1 MNSFFNRSA
10 QYIVAKVPATL
21 MKAVGQ
27 VFGSQILFQAMGF
40 GISLISVRALT
51 KAEYA
56 IYTILAAV
64 QGMLT
69 NTSNSGIMTGFKK
82 IGSENWENLGNLAIL
97 TKTTLSVRKY
107 LVGIAFVTVGIYAY
121 ILLYNQGVGTLD
133 IFIFLTAILLIIIPE
148 TNMAIF
154 REAILLK
161 GKFLIVQNA
170 SLLKQFLRLV
180 PLIVLFLF
188 FKGYITIKVILA
200 ITIVATLIGH
210 RFLKSST
217 LKVIDFPK
225 AEVSSD
231 YRKILV
237 RYVKLNWHNSMF
249 YAFKEQISIFFL
261 GLFGTSDNLANLGA
275 LSRFGLIFLGVSAIM
290 TNIVGPAF
298 STAKTKP
305 KLLEIITNTVLLLV
319 AVSIVTLVVGLL
331 FADEMLWVLG
341 DEYAGLRYELI
352 LILILS
358 LVNVSFASINALN
371 NARGW
376 IRYSPKF
383 EIPVN
388 VISIVIGAFV
398 FDITTVSGTIYLAI
412 LASLATLL
420 LYIANLVFGLK
431 HSPNIN

>member
-121 ILLYNQGVGTLD
+121 ILLYNQGVGSLE

>member
-82 IGSENWENLGNLAIL
+82 IGSENWENLENLAIL

-107 LVGIAFVTVGIYAY
+107 LIGIAFVTVGIYAY
-121 ILLYNQGVGTLD
+121 ILLYNQGVGT
-133 IFIFLTAILLIIIPE
+133 IEIVIFLAAILMIIIPD

-161 GKFLIVQNA
+161 GKFLIVQN
-170 SLLKQFLRLV
+170 SLLLKQFLRLV

-188 FKGYITIKVILA
+188 FKGYITIKVILV

-210 RFLKSST
+210 QFLKSNT

-237 RYVKLNWHNSMF
+237 KYVKLNWHN
-249 YAFKEQISIFFL
+249 
-261 GLFGTSDNLANLGA
+261 
-275 LSRFGLIFLGVSAIM
+275 
-290 TNIVGPAF
+290 
-298 STAKTKP
+298 
-305 KLLEIITNTVLLLV
+305 
-319 AVSIVTLVVGLL
+319 
-331 FADEMLWVLG
+331 
-341 DEYAGLRYELI
+341 
-352 LILILS
+352 
-358 LVNVSFASINALN
+358 
-371 NARGW
+371 
-376 IRYSPKF
+376 
-383 EIPVN
+383 
-388 VISIVIGAFV
+388 
-398 FDITTVSGTIYLAI
+398 
-412 LASLATLL
+412 
-420 LYIANLVFGLK
+420 
-431 HSPNIN
+431 